1 MLECKEAKNGG
12 SDGTRTRGLR
22 RDRPPNSLE
31 KSVALPTFSIPEEK
45 EIVAAVGTL
54 KNKAAELGATLACN
68 SPTCPEQGSA
78 SLYLQNSAV
87 RVATDALSLGIS
99 LGLGGRRNVLFIP
112 PDDIRPSSLA
122 LAGPSIT
129 FFSIDGGGR
138 AGLPGIN
145 LMDRFNPGARTA
157 VSRRQRSFSRPAI
170 GVAGVIMAVGLA
182 LIGAAVNRL
191 DLFETLGAETFAVA
205 VGFALVLLGVIAL
218 AAYAV
223 VRAIEWASRA

>member
-1 MLECKEAKNGG
+1 MAYRPRVRVQGG
-12 SDGTRTRGLR
+12 QKWRSDGTRTRGLR

-145 LMDRFNPGARTA
+145 LWTGSIQEHAPPCHADSG
-157 VSRRQRSFSRPAI
+157 
-170 GVAGVIMAVGLA
+170 
-182 LIGAAVNRL
+182 
-191 DLFETLGAETFAVA
+191 
-205 VGFALVLLGVIAL
+205 AL
-218 AAYAV
+218 AASLSGSL
-223 VRAIEWASRA
+223 ELLWQWDSP